1 MRAAILTTA
10 FVIAGLAL
18 WANLRGAISRGSSA
32 VAVAG
37 APAPA
42 LPDVAAAPA
51 RAPSAERAP
60 DPIYEPA
67 SAAPAS
73 AQPPRDHVVV
83 AGETLA
89 DIARRYYGDAAR
101 AEEIYAANRDRIR
114 DPDQLHAGQTLVI
127 P

>member
-10 FVIAGLAL
+10 FVIAVLAL
-18 WANLRGAISRGSSA
+18 WANVRGAVSRGGST
-32 VAVAG
+32 VGVAG

-51 RAPSAERAP
+51 GAPSAERAP

-67 SAAPAS
+67 SAAPAL
-73 AQPPRDHVVV
+73 AEPPRDHVVV

-89 DIARRYYGDAAR
+89 DIAHRCYGDAAR
-101 AEEIYAANRDRIR
+101 AAEIYAANRDRIR
-114 DPDQLHAGQTLVI
+114 DPDRLHAGQTLVI